1 MPLDRFERFAVA
13 SEDIAKLA
21 QVLVAKDHLSEVVVL
36 STCNRTEIYGL
47 AERFHGAYADV
58 RQVMSDLS
66 GLPVDQFHQDLYVHW
81 DDAAVHHLFSV
92 VAGLDSAVIG
102 ESEILGQVRDAW
114 ASAQADGTAG
124 STLNLLF
131 RRALETGKR
140 ARRETTIAQHTTSV
154 SGAAVELAAAHSE
167 LSDAS
172 VLVIGAGAMAR
183 SMARTVATVS
193 GSLTVANRSLER
205 AGILAEE
212 IGARSIGLS
221 DLADALAAADVV
233 LSATGAV
240 EPVLTYDDV
249 AAAVGRR
256 DGRPLLMVDVAM
268 PRDIDPGASAID
280 GVALLDMDD
289 VRVLTQA
296 GLERRRDEIAA
307 VLEIVDDEVLRYRQ
321 ETTAREAGPVIGALR
336 ASLEQ
341 TRIAEIERY
350 AGRLD
355 QLDPEARELVEQLTR
370 SMIAKVVHQ
379 PTVGLR
385 EAAGTLRGDRL
396 CEATR
401 SLFDLD

>member
-66 GLPVDQFHQDLYVHW
+66 GLPVEQFHQDLYVHW
-81 DDAAVHHLFSV
+81 DDAAVRHLFSV

-114 ASAQADGTAG
+114 ANARADGTAG

-154 SGAAVELAAAHSE
+154 SGAAVELAAAHTTLSE
-167 LSDAS
+167 AS
-172 VLVIGAGAMAR
+172 VLVIGAGSMAR
-183 SMARTVATVS
+183 SMARTIASVA
-193 GSLTVANRSLER
+193 GSLTVANRSPER
-205 AGILAEE
+205 AAGLAEE
-212 IGARSIGLS
+212 VGGTAVALS

-233 LSATGAV
+233 FTATGAP
-240 EPVLTYDDV
+240 EPVLAYDDV
-249 AAAVGRR
+249 ATAVDRR

-268 PRDIDPGASAID
+268 PRDVDPGAAMLD

-289 VRVLTQA
+289 VRELTQA
-296 GLERRRDEIAA
+296 GLERRRDEISA
-307 VLEIVDDEVLRYRQ
+307 VLDIVEDEVLRYRQ
-321 ETTAREAGPVIGALR
+321 ETTAREAGPVIAALR
-336 ASLEQ
+336 SNLEQ
-341 TRIAEIERY
+341 TRITEIERY
-350 AGRLD
+350 ASRLE
-355 QLDPEARELVEQLTR
+355 QLDPDAREVVEQLTR
-370 SMIAKVVHQ
+370 SLMAKVVHQ

-396 CEATR
+396 CDATR